1 MLGDTLCRMVFMT
14 ESQTNDERLLQEIGA
29 GKETAFRELYT
40 RYQSVLFR
48 FALHMTGSVAT
59 AEDITQD
66 VFIQLICKPGSY
78 NASKGPLPAYMFG
91 ITRNLAR
98 ASLRGTSVGLALDD
112 VAEAEMLLAFD
123 SELLE
128 CLSSSEAVD
137 SLRRALLALPE
148 LYREVVVL
156 CDLEEMTYA
165 DAALAL
171 ECSAGTIASR
181 LHRAHKIL
189 RAKLVHMASRTTQG
203 RS

>member
-1 MLGDTLCRMVFMT
+1 VGDALCCTDFMT
-14 ESQTNDERLLQEIGA
+14 ESKTNDERLLHEIRA
-29 GKETAFRELYT
+29 GKEASFRELYA
-40 RYQSVLFR
+40 RYQGVLFR
-48 FALHMTGSVAT
+48 FALHMTGSVAA

-78 NASKGPLPAYMFG
+78 DASKGPLPAYLVG

-98 ASLRGTSVGLALDD
+98 ASLRGTHANVGLDD
-112 VAEAEMLLAFD
+112 LAEAEMVLVSD
-123 SELLE
+123 SELID
-128 CLSSSEAVD
+128 CLSSSEVLD

-165 DAALAL
+165 DAAAVL

-181 LHRAHKIL
+181 LHRAHNIL
-189 RAKLVHMASRTTQG
+189 RAKLVAIGGRTTQD
-203 RS
+203 RR